1 MKKIILLWL
10 VVVST
15 MSAEAQAPVS
25 IGRTA
30 NISLFSG
37 YIQKHEN
44 INCNADYYGI
54 YADYPIFTSK
64 LSAKELN
71 FGAWGVYD
79 VSSFRDNMS
88 RYKNSSSE
96 IAGGLNTGLYFSS
109 TSIKSYYTG
118 LAVGYKN
125 SQETGV
131 IDKKN
136 YYSESVQ
143 SDQMIVVYL
152 NFNQYRDA
160 RWLTRMQFMTNWQYV
175 FNSSK
180 TVSENH
186 NASIVID
193 PWNKGYYEF
202 ILKQSLVGI
211 PLNLSADRLLEPKLG
226 IAYHRYMAGYPEAI
240 SLIGELSLK
249 KLFADDFMSLTFQYK
264 KYPGKKI
271 DYFCYGISLNVLR
284 LIEKRQ

>member
-15 MSAEAQAPVS
+15 MSAGAQAPVS
-25 IGRTA
+25 TGRTA
-30 NISLFSG
+30 NVSLFSG
-37 YIQKHEN
+37 YILKQEN
-44 INCNADYYGI
+44 MNCNADYYGI
-54 YADYPIFTSK
+54 YADYPVFKIK
-64 LSAKELN
+64 LQAKELN
-71 FGAWGVYD
+71 LGAWGVYD
-79 VSSFRDNMS
+79 ASSFRDNMS
-88 RYKNSSSE
+88 RYKNSTSE
-96 IAGGLNTGLYFSS
+96 MAAGLNTGLYFS
-109 TSIKSYYTG
+109 TNSIKSYYTG

-125 SQETGV
+125 SRETGI

-136 YYSESVQ
+136 YYSEGVQ
-143 SDQMIVVYL
+143 LDQMIVAYL
-152 NFNQYRDA
+152 NLNRYRDA
-160 RWLTRMQFMTNWQYV
+160 RWFTRTQLMTNWQYA

-186 NASIVID
+186 NTNKVID

-211 PLNLSADRLLEPKLG
+211 PLNLSGDRLLEPKLG

-249 KLFADDFMSLTFQYK
+249 KLFADDYLSLTVQYK
-264 KYPGKKI
+264 KYPGKNI
-271 DYFCYGISLNVLR
+271 DYICYGISLNVLR